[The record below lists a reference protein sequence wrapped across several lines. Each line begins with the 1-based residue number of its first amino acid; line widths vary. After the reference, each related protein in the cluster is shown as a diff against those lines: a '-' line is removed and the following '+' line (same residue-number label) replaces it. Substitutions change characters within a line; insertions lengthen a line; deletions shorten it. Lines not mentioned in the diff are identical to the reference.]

1 MHIWPSPAFENI
13 AHPFVL
19 FSGLRVPEPPSVH
32 AAPEEWQVSAA
43 APDVARESVR
53 SAGLP
58 LRLGVR
64 TTQTL
69 LLQRLHLRLPWVRPA
84 ATRSA
89 VAPGSSKELQK
100 WHGCMG
106 ACVLHISPHLETL
119 FFSLQLILEY
129 FSCIPSWICFSLHP
143 THWTTSILRILF
155 FAQCWTGWCSLSLG
169 GWVVT
174 AGC

>member
-1 MHIWPSPAFENI
+1 MYIWPSPAFENI
-13 AHPFVL
+13 SHPFVL

-69 LLQRLHLRLPWVRPA
+69 LLQRLHLRLPRVRPA

-106 ACVLHISPHLETL
+106 AWVLHISPHLEM
-119 FFSLQLILEY
+119 FFSPYSSWVFLLHTLMDL
-129 FSCIPSWICFSLHP
+129 FLPPSNTLTHFNSAYPFFLH
-143 THWTTSILRILF
+143 S
-155 FAQCWTGWCSLSLG
+155 
-169 GWVVT
+169 
-174 AGC
+174 AGLAGAA

>member
-1 MHIWPSPAFENI
+1 MYIWPSPAFENI
-13 AHPFVL
+13 SHPFVL

-69 LLQRLHLRLPWVRPA
+69 LLQRLHLRLPRVRPA

-100 WHGCMG
+100 WRGCMG

-119 FFSLQLILEY
+119 FFSLQFLSISLAY
-129 FSCIPSWICFSLHP
+129 PHKSVSPSIQHPLTHFNSAYPFFLH
-143 THWTTSILRILF
+143 S
-155 FAQCWTGWCSLSLG
+155 
-169 GWVVT
+169 
-174 AGC
+174 AGLAGAA